1 MYAQVIWDEAR
12 SAKRP
17 ETHERATH
25 ELVSAMREQPGFVG
39 AMSLV
44 DRDGGRVM
52 MVVLWET
59 AEQAR
64 RPLSERGPRRCT
76 DSADAAPAVD
86 KGPQSSI
93 WQVTARI

>member
-1 MYAQVIWDEAR
+1 MYAQVIRDEAR
-12 SAKRP
+12 SARRS

-25 ELVSAMREQPGFVG
+25 KLVSAMREQPGFVG

-59 AEQAR
+59 FGTGQA
-64 RPLSERGPRRCT
+64 SIERVR
-76 DSADAAPAVD
+76 SA
-86 KGPQSSI
+86 
-93 WQVTARI
+93 TLHRLR

>member
-1 MYAQVIWDEAR
+1 
-12 SAKRP
+12 
-17 ETHERATH
+17 
-25 ELVSAMREQPGFVG
+25 MREQPGFVG

-64 RPLSERGPRRCT
+64 RPLSECGPRLCT
-76 DSADAAPAVD
+76 DSADAAPAD
-86 KGPQSSI
+86 NGPQISI

>member
-1 MYAQVIWDEAR
+1 MYAQVIRDDAR
-12 SAKRP
+12 SADP
-17 ETHERATH
+17 ATHERATH
-25 ELVSAMREQPGFVG
+25 RLVSAMREQPGFVG
-39 AMSLV
+39 AMDLV

-64 RPLSERGPRRCT
+64 RPLSECAPRLCT

-86 KGPQSSI
+86 EGPQISI
-93 WQVTARI
+93 WQITARI